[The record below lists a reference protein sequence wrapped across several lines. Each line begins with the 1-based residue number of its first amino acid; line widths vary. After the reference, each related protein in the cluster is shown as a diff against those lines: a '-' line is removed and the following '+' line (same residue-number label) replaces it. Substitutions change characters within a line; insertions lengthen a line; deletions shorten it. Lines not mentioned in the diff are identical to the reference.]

1 MEISADISLRP
12 FDRVVEEGYRRLFPG
27 DPDKAADVLKWR
39 FQDNPHG
46 PAKFAA
52 AMEGDNLVGMI
63 ALVPT
68 RLVNTAACSGY
79 QAVDTAVE
87 ASQRGKGL
95 FVKIGNAA
103 QAQLGGDILWGF
115 SVPPARRSGRRMAMV
130 FGCTAA
136 SSGRGTFWHQGKSL
150 ELSLSKHKD
159 GAQHL

>member
-1 MEISADISLRP
+1 MESSADISLRP

-52 AMEGDNLVGMI
+52 AMEGDDLVGMI

-103 QAQLGGDILWGF
+103 RAQLGGDILWGF
-115 SVPPARRSGRRMAMV
+115 PYAAPLQAGQPVTVTSSCNATSTWLAASTNQPPPPAQ
-130 FGCTAA
+130 
-136 SSGRGTFWHQGKSL
+136 RGERGK
-150 ELSLSKHKD
+150 
-159 GAQHL
+159 